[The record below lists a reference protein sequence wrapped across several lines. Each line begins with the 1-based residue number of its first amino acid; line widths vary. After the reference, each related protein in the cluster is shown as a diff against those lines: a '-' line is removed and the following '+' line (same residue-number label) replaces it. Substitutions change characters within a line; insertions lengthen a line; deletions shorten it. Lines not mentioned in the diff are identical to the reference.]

1 MNFQNLRN
9 YKKLDHFFVVIF
21 FEIVFSFLFNQRHKM
36 HTMPSLE
43 NDYATSRYEKGQPN
57 IRYKLLVNPLLF
69 IFEIIC

>member
-1 MNFQNLRN
+1 
-9 YKKLDHFFVVIF
+9 
-21 FEIVFSFLFNQRHKM
+21 
-36 HTMPSLE
+36 MPSLE